1 MKNLLNK
8 LFIVIFFLS
17 IGKLTYS
24 QKIDSVVYRH
34 LRYYGKGI
42 VPLKREIIL
51 YNDST
56 FQLTREFVNGT
67 LYTSGYYSYCKE
79 GVILNSFD
87 FYKDTIVVI
96 ESKYENQ
103 NNSFYSF
110 EPDKIYLLEI
120 DNNHNILNDTIFLYY
135 YDQEGSYWS
144 IRKETPIKKNIIG
157 FKIYKNDTFYVDYYL
172 KNLTSNT
179 FSFGMTPTFDYNT
192 FYIKNKK
199 CNIENDT
206 LFFILYD
213 VEKYYLVK

>member
-87 FYKDTIVVI
+87 FNNFWKAPTCI
-96 ESKYENQ
+96 ESRIV
-103 NNSFYSF
+103 FIF
-110 EPDKIYLLEI
+110 FF
-120 DNNHNILNDTIFLYY
+120 IFL
-135 YDQEGSYWS
+135 S
-144 IRKETPIKKNIIG
+144 
-157 FKIYKNDTFYVDYYL
+157 
-172 KNLTSNT
+172 
-179 FSFGMTPTFDYNT
+179 
-192 FYIKNKK
+192 
-199 CNIENDT
+199 
-206 LFFILYD
+206 
-213 VEKYYLVK
+213 